1 MRYALLSVVLLSAC
15 VAPVVAAKPIA
26 LPARDIALVQ
36 SAMSYDLYDP
46 SAAQFRGVRA
56 AMVTL
61 QSGATVRRICGEMN
75 GKNQYGAYV
84 GYEHFSG
91 VLDGGKWRQDPILGA
106 CEGK

>member
-15 VAPVVAAKPIA
+15 VAPVVSAKPVA
-26 LPARDIALVQ
+26 LSARDAGLVQ
-36 SAMSYDLYDP
+36 SALSHDLYDP

-61 QSGATVRRICGEMN
+61 ESGQTVRRICGEMN

-91 VLDGGKWRQDPILGA
+91 VLNGGQWKRDPILGA
-106 CEGK
+106 CEG